1 MRHTPSIISAG
12 LLVALTLS
20 GMAAIGQAQDINA
33 LKSGNRRFVRGL
45 TNQSARQYPHQDK
58 ARLDENAT
66 RGQHPFATIIGCSD
80 SRVPIELVFDAGL
93 GDIFPIRVAGNVCDV
108 DEVGSIEYGVGH
120 LFTPTMVV
128 LGHTGCG
135 AVTAVVENAEVHGSI
150 PELVDNIVP
159 AVEHARSLY
168 PRATGKTLVN
178 YAVIANVWQSIDDLF
193 RISEE
198 TRRLTASG
206 ALTVQGAVYN
216 LDTGEVDWLGEHP
229 DQASLLRYTG
239 GGGGDGGH

>member
-1 MRHTPSIISAG
+1 MRHTIHVISAG
-12 LLVALTLS
+12 LLVTLVLS
-20 GMAAIGQAQDINA
+20 AMAPILMAQDINA
-33 LKSGNRRFVRGL
+33 LKAGNRRFVRGL
-45 TNQSARQYPHQDK
+45 TNQSARQYPHQNK
-58 ARLDENAT
+58 SRLIENAT
-66 RGQHPFATIIGCSD
+66 KGQHPFATIIGCSD

-135 AVTAVVENAEVHGSI
+135 AVTAVVENADVHGSI
-150 PELVDNIVP
+150 PQLVDNIIP
-159 AVEHARSLY
+159 AVEHTRSLY

-193 RISEE
+193 RLSEE
-198 TRRLTASG
+198 ARRLTASG
-206 ALTVQGAVYN
+206 ALTVEGAVYDLN
-216 LDTGEVDWLGEHP
+216 TGEVEWLGQHP

-239 GGGGDGGH
+239 GGGRSGH